1 MSENK
6 VQVLLENKEMWKKFD
21 RVGNEMILS
30 RTGRRMFPSVK
41 VRVYGLEPTMY
52 YFVLLD
58 IVPKDNHRYTFAGR
72 QWLARGPADL
82 PLTPRLY
89 THPDCPTSGSQLMK
103 QSVSFHKIYLNSMHK
118 YVARVHIV
126 AGSDIL
132 KIPLTCFNTFSF
144 PETTFVAVT
153 AYQNEL
159 VVKLKVDNN
168 PFAKNFR
175 FKRCAKTQMD
185 SKCEEEKSREPLG
198 KKTKLES
205 FETHCS
211 NGFEP
216 ENYQSGLT
224 KMSHLV
230 IPMNLKLS
238 DSTINKMKNGSFA
251 SGLQNSLTSLNTGT
265 ETAIT
270 LHSPPSSVDTRTETT
285 RLGNCRKTSTDTLLP
300 PSVEM
305 TSPLMATNHY
315 RQLLMSL
322 PFERNDYF
330 SLSFNPHVSQF
341 IPFNSAV
348 MTSYFG
354 LKPFSIP
361 AFSGP

>member
-1 MSENK
+1 MSSKGFYTRKPVAIQSSSKDNVTSIFDVDDCVQLSHTTSTKRNQILTIQTDISSSLSHKSVFSHSNILRPNPKTETQLPKQTTTTSVPTSPLSYPLTSSGDHVQHFYSNNQFENSINEVLSSWPIQSLISCDHNNSVPQTFMSENK

-72 QWLARGPADL
+72 QWLARGPAGL

-89 THPDCPTSGSQLMK
+89 IHPDCPTSGSQLMK
-103 QSVSFHKIYLNSMHK
+103 QSVSFHKVKLTNNVLQHEGHIYLNSMHK

-175 FKRCAKTQMD
+175 FKR
-185 SKCEEEKSREPLG
+185 
-198 KKTKLES
+198 
-205 FETHCS
+205 
-211 NGFEP
+211 
-216 ENYQSGLT
+216 
-224 KMSHLV
+224 
-230 IPMNLKLS
+230 
-238 DSTINKMKNGSFA
+238 
-251 SGLQNSLTSLNTGT
+251 
-265 ETAIT
+265 
-270 LHSPPSSVDTRTETT
+270 
-285 RLGNCRKTSTDTLLP
+285 
-300 PSVEM
+300 
-305 TSPLMATNHY
+305 
-315 RQLLMSL
+315 
-322 PFERNDYF
+322 
-330 SLSFNPHVSQF
+330 
-341 IPFNSAV
+341 
-348 MTSYFG
+348 
-354 LKPFSIP
+354 
-361 AFSGP
+361 

>member
-1 MSENK
+1 
-6 VQVLLENKEMWKKFD
+6 
-21 RVGNEMILS
+21 
-30 RTGRRMFPSVK
+30 
-41 VRVYGLEPTMY
+41 
-52 YFVLLD
+52 
-58 IVPKDNHRYTFAGR
+58 
-72 QWLARGPADL
+72 
-82 PLTPRLY
+82 
-89 THPDCPTSGSQLMK
+89 
-103 QSVSFHKIYLNSMHK
+103 
-118 YVARVHIV
+118 
-126 AGSDIL
+126 
-132 KIPLTCFNTFSF
+132 
-144 PETTFVAVT
+144 
-153 AYQNEL
+153 
-159 VVKLKVDNN
+159 
-168 PFAKNFR
+168 
-175 FKRCAKTQMD
+175 MD

-224 KMSHLV
+224 KMSHSV

-265 ETAIT
+265 DTAIT
-270 LHSPPSSVDTRTETT
+270 LHGPPSSVDTRTETT
-285 RLGNCRKTSTDTLLP
+285 RLGNCKKTSTDTLLP